1 MKKKLML
8 GLVLSAIA
16 VIVGLALW
24 QYSIDN
30 RTKHEISRR
39 VDENPFV
46 ESLGYENLKVG
57 MWENRFHLKNVSLK
71 LKGVNETIRAEE
83 IKVFNIK
90 INKGHL
96 LHMNLEID
104 GLGIPLKS
112 FISNKQYQAAE
123 TISEKE
129 LLSNVVCFYEYDPDR
144 KILNLESIKIVA
156 PELAKLEARIKLINI
171 DPSAILASNMA
182 ELIFRLAG
190 ISISQ
195 ADIIYN
201 DQSLFE
207 KIITM
212 QKKQNRPPL
221 SDALESISENT
232 HQMLRKEKNEKTRAV
247 LEKLLK
253 FFNNPEKINITVA
266 PEKPI
271 PISRFLW
278 VRDLNE
284 IVHLLN
290 LRIDI

>member
-232 HQMLRKEKNEKTRAV
+232 HQMLQKEKNEKTRAV

-253 FFNNPEKINITVA
+253 FFNNPEKINITLA

>member
-46 ESLGYENLKVG
+46 ESLGYDKLKVG
-57 MWENRFHLKNVSLK
+57 IWENRFHLKNVSLK

-112 FISNKQYQAAE
+112 FISNKHYQAAE

-232 HQMLRKEKNEKTRAV
+232 HQMLQKEKNEKTRAV

-253 FFNNPEKINITVA
+253 FFNNPEKINITLA

>member
-46 ESLGYENLKVG
+46 ESLGYDKLKVG

-112 FISNKQYQAAE
+112 FISNKHYQAAE

-232 HQMLRKEKNEKTRAV
+232 HQMLQKEKNEKTRAV

-253 FFNNPEKINITVA
+253 FFNNPEKINITLA

>member
-46 ESLGYENLKVG
+46 ESLGYDKLKVG
-57 MWENRFHLKNVSLK
+57 IWENRFHLKNVSLK

-171 DPSAILASNMA
+171 DPSAILASSMA
-182 ELIFRLAG
+182 ELIFQLPG

-253 FFNNPEKINITVA
+253 FFNNPEKINITLA

>member
-1 MKKKLML
+1 MKKKFML

-16 VIVGLALW
+16 VIIGFALW
-24 QYSIDN
+24 QYTINS
-30 RTKHEISRR
+30 RTKYEISRR

-46 ESLGYENLKVG
+46 ESLGYDNLKVG
-57 MWENRFHLKNVSLK
+57 IWENRFHLKNVSLK
-71 LKGVNETIRAEE
+71 LKGINETIRAEE
-83 IKVFNIK
+83 IKAFNIK
-90 INKGHL
+90 INNGHL

-112 FISNKQYQAAE
+112 YISNKHYQAAD

-144 KILNLESIKIVA
+144 KILNLESIKVVA

-171 DPSAILASNMA
+171 DPSAILASSMA
-182 ELIFRLAG
+182 ELIFQLPG

-207 KIITM
+207 KIISL
-212 QKKQNRPPL
+212 QKKQSTPSL
-221 SDALESISENT
+221 SDALERITENT
-232 HQMLRKEKNEKTRAV
+232 HQMLQKEKNEKTRAV
-247 LEKLLK
+247 LENLLK
-253 FFNNPEKINITVA
+253 FFNNPEKLNITLA
-266 PEKPI
+266 PAKPI

-278 VRDLNE
+278 VSNLNE
-284 IVHLLN
+284 LVQLLN